1 MSGFLFVQLLAF
13 ESYRDLVRML
23 QQNLTEEQGLIAAEL
38 QNIEER
44 ASARSAAAA
53 AIGLA
58 AGQSSGPAASAAP
71 AGACDMLLELARYTA
86 IPTVLVWSKHALPG
100 GNAHMRPGCCICRS
114 WGVRCCWLLIR
125 WPC

>member
-1 MSGFLFVQLLAF
+1 MHENSVPHVTPALCIVCEACLMSVLLSVQLLAF

-71 AGACDMLLELARYTA
+71 AGVCHTLLALARSS
-86 IPTVLVWSKHALPG
+86 PVSPFVH
-100 GNAHMRPGCCICRS
+100 
-114 WGVRCCWLLIR
+114 V
-125 WPC
+125 

>member
-1 MSGFLFVQLLAF
+1 MSCDPANHILREACLIPVFDSVQLLAF

-58 AGQSSGPAASAAP
+58 AGQSSGPAATAAP
-71 AGACDMLLELARYTA
+71 AGAVNRLPAFARA
-86 IPTVLVWSKHALPG
+86 
-100 GNAHMRPGCCICRS
+100 
-114 WGVRCCWLLIR
+114 
-125 WPC
+125 